1 MMMCCFLAECISVA
15 SKRDTHTHTQRERE
29 RNVLL
34 CVRKSALL
42 FPDQKIGLFSRFF
55 CTSTEEEEGK
65 ERETKERRGILSLQT
80 HLSVLLC
87 APILLLRRPEEKSV
101 GVVKGAAAIV
111 GEEGRKRKRRRRRLW
126 RKRRTQQWGK
136 EGKEEKGGRGYLA
149 TRTSQKKKRETHL
162 FPKTLLTRDAHTT
175 RRRHAHNETTRR
187 ERERERE
194 RERDVV
200 VVVVW
205 LHNGDEKPKDDDDFE
220 NTRSKV

>member
-1 MMMCCFLAECISVA
+1 MMMCCFLAECISAA
-15 SKRDTHTHTQRERE
+15 SKRDTQRERERE

-87 APILLLRRPEEKSV
+87 APILLLRRPEEKS
-101 GVVKGAAAIV
+101 GVVKEAAAIV
-111 GEEGRKRKRRRRRLW
+111 GEGRKRKRRRRRLW
-126 RKRRTQQWGK
+126 RKRRTRRGK

-175 RRRHAHNETTRR
+175 RRRHAYNETTRR
-187 ERERERE
+187 ERERET
-194 RERDVV
+194 
-200 VVVVW
+200 
-205 LHNGDEKPKDDDDFE
+205 LLLLFGYTDEKPKDDDDFE

>member
-149 TRTSQKKKRETHL
+149 TRTSQKKKERRISS
-162 FPKTLLTRDAHTT
+162 PKH
-175 RRRHAHNETTRR
+175 
-187 ERERERE
+187 
-194 RERDVV
+194 
-200 VVVVW
+200 
-205 LHNGDEKPKDDDDFE
+205 F
-220 NTRSKV
+220 